1 VERKTKTI
9 YKPKYEQILTKLRQA
24 RKESGLKQ
32 GYVADKLGK
41 YKSYL
46 SKIEH
51 GDRRI
56 DIMELI
62 ELANIYEK
70 DINYFVKEDEKSSKQ
85 TSKKKK
91 SK

>member
-1 VERKTKTI
+1 MKDNKTKTI
-9 YKPKYEQILTKLRQA
+9 YKPKYEQILSKLKKA

-32 GYVADKLGK
+32 GYVAEKLGK

-62 ELANIYEK
+62 ELANIYKK
-70 DINYFVKEDEKSSKQ
+70 DINFFLANEKSSKI
-85 TSKKKK
+85 
-91 SK
+91 

>member
-1 VERKTKTI
+1 VENKTKTI
-9 YKPKYEQILTKLRQA
+9 YKPKYEQILSRLKKA

-32 GYVADKLGK
+32 GVVAERLGK

-62 ELANIYEK
+62 ELANIYDK
-70 DINYFVKEDEKSSKQ
+70 DINYFIKDSSD
-85 TSKKKK
+85 SK
-91 SK
+91 